1 MILASCNRPDI
12 VLYLSSILVK
22 IYLHATI
29 YNTKDLFLQSE
40 QEILAN
46 DGSHIFFFMIRR

>member
-1 MILASCNRPDI
+1 MILASCKRPDI

-29 YNTKDLFLQSE
+29 YITRSFLAIGAKNLGQ
-40 QEILAN
+40 
-46 DGSHIFFFMIRR
+46 